1 MTTSS
6 SPKQEETTAAH
17 QKCDD
22 QSMMAMAVNPIPPDL
37 PDLVIHRILQLLPTK
52 SAIRMSF
59 LSKEWQDA
67 CCLGPVIDF
76 DEGGDDNNLHE
87 HTKFVENILN
97 RYLEIC
103 ERDPNKQN
111 LEKFK
116 LHMTRYVSRDAN
128 IVTKWLIFSCKRSV
142 KELDISLIPV
152 SELQPHPWSDMAN
165 YDMLSRLDPARA
177 ASRIKNLFYFS
188 RMALVSLVNAKSV
201 TTLNLEYV
209 RMKKIYNKHP
219 ISVGLLPSLKSMSF
233 KRVHFDYEALL
244 SLISECP
251 FIEHLSLT
259 SCSFQGDIYMRS
271 SSLKSLEID
280 RCEARLV
287 RVYEAINLKSLS
299 VVSGIG
305 SSEFPQLEQVI
316 FRDCFKLKCMN
327 IYASHLCFLNLDG
340 CHNVKG
346 TIDAP
351 KLEFFNFVGYLKCK
365 LSLKAP
371 NLRMTRIELIENWD
385 REAATSNR
393 QWKHFTTLSDFLQEF
408 GMSKRL
414 DLCVSDFKAV
424 IFPKDFRKTLSS
436 PIFPNLEK
444 LYFSAKIPA
453 STMRDGKDLVDS
465 LKWMAPY
472 LQRIRCLPWS
482 SGFLEIDGTLFT
494 GY

>member
-1 MTTSS
+1 
-6 SPKQEETTAAH
+6 
-17 QKCDD
+17 
-22 QSMMAMAVNPIPPDL
+22 MAVNPIPPDL

-76 DEGGDDNNLHE
+76 NEGGDDNNLHE

-103 ERDPNKQN
+103 EKDPNKRN

-116 LHMTRYVSRDAN
+116 LHMTRYSSRDAN

-142 KELDISLIPV
+142 KELDISLMPV
-152 SELQPHPWSDMAN
+152 SELN
-165 YDMLSRLDPARA
+165 YDMLSCLDPLEASRA
-177 ASRIKNLFYFS
+177 ASRMKNLFYLS

-233 KRVHFDYEALL
+233 KRLHFDYEALL

-280 RCEARLV
+280 RCEALLV

-299 VVSGIG
+299 VVSGFG
-305 SSEFPQLEQVI
+305 SSEFSQLEQVI
-316 FRDCFKLKCMN
+316 FRDCLKLKCMN
-327 IYASHLCFLNLDG
+327 IHASHLRFLNLDG

-365 LSLKAP
+365 FSLKAP

-408 GMSKRL
+408 GISKSL
-414 DLCVSDFKAV
+414 YLCVSDFKAV

-436 PIFPNLEK
+436 PIFPNLEE
-444 LYFSAKIPA
+444 LHFSAKIPC
-453 STMRDGKDLVDS
+453 
-465 LKWMAPY
+465 
-472 LQRIRCLPWS
+472 LQVR
-482 SGFLEIDGTLFT
+482 
-494 GY
+494 